1 MGKIVYYTGIM
12 IFKSDSTEKIN
23 KSHTLESNHI
33 QLEAVDK
40 TQIEQIR
47 VWRNKQI
54 SVLRQDTLISK
65 EEQIEYFER
74 FVFPEYS
81 SKEPKQILLSIK
93 KGKDFI
99 GYGGMVNIN
108 WQTHESE
115 ISFLLSPEFA
125 EKKEQYSTIF
135 TEFINLI
142 IQLASQKSIKKL
154 FTETFDFRVHHIR
167 ILEKAGFNRKKKLL
181 NRKIINNQM
190 INSIIHEK
198 LIVQGVS
205 K

>member
-1 MGKIVYYTGIM
+1 MAKIVYYTGNM
-12 IFKSDSTEKIN
+12 IFKSHSIEKIN
-23 KSHTLESNHI
+23 KVQTLKSNNI

-108 WQTHESE
+108 WQKQEPE

-125 EKKEQYSTIF
+125 EKKDQYSTIF

-154 FTETFDFRVHHIR
+154 FTETFDFRIHHIH
-167 ILEKAGFNRKKKLL
+167 ILEKAGFNCKKKLL

-190 INSIIHEK
+190 VNSIIHER
-198 LIVQGVS
+198 LIVQGAS

>member
-1 MGKIVYYTGIM
+1 M
-12 IFKSDSTEKIN
+12 IFNSDSIEKIN
-23 KSHTLESNHI
+23 KDQSPKSNYI
-33 QLEAVDK
+33 QLEAIDK

-93 KGKDFI
+93 RGKDFI

-108 WQTHESE
+108 WQTQESE

-125 EKKEQYSTIF
+125 EKKDQYSTIF

-167 ILEKAGFNRKKKLL
+167 ILEKACFNRKIKLL

-190 INSIIHEK
+190 INSIIHER